1 MIGLFYCLNLYLGKQ
16 CKIILLVQL
25 PRLGKVSTKSNKN
38 LAFHFW
44 PYSWCRTT
52 CFMCMLFGH
61 CEVCYGLERGKK
73 SNLKWIKELNIRPE
87 TINLLKKTGKEVLNN
102 SLGKDCLDM
111 TPKVK
116 TARKS
121 KNMIKLEYFC
131 TTK

>member
-1 MIGLFYCLNLYLGKQ
+1 MAWK
-16 CKIILLVQL
+16 
-25 PRLGKVSTKSNKN
+25 
-38 LAFHFW
+38 
-44 PYSWCRTT
+44 
-52 CFMCMLFGH
+52 
-61 CEVCYGLERGKK
+61 EEKK